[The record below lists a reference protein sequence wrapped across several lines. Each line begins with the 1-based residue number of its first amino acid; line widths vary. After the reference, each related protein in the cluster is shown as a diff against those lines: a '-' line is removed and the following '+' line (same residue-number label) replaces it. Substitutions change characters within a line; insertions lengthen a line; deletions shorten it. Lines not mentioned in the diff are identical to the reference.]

1 MLQTH
6 FFVLQQYVTACFTV
20 GTFPEDYLMKSRD
33 YEYVLAISQEGSF
46 SRAAQRLYI
55 TQPALSS
62 AIKKLE
68 KELYDVPLFDR
79 TASPV
84 KLTPEGQFWLEKA
97 RQIDALDNE
106 IDEHFSTISGVL
118 KGTISVGSS
127 SYFCAYV
134 LAEIIHRFREKH
146 PGCRITLTECSFSS
160 MEAGLRDG
168 RLVLGID
175 VEKPDP
181 SVFDVTELGREYL
194 ILGVPSSF
202 AVNEQLKDF
211 ALKPEQVLSR
221 SFLDPSVP
229 AVDLHLLSE
238 LPFIMMKRSQDGYE
252 RAHSICRQAGFEPK
266 VSLYMDQLL
275 TAYNVARN
283 GQSACVFFRD
293 TILRYTEP
301 TARLKYY
308 KLGSPL
314 AERSIWLSVRKTPKP
329 SRLTED
335 FIKFL
340 MLSMKD

>member
-1 MLQTH
+1 
-6 FFVLQQYVTACFTV
+6 
-20 GTFPEDYLMKSRD
+20 MKSRD

-68 KELYDVPLFDR
+68 TELYGVPLFDR
-79 TASPV
+79 SASPV

-97 RQIDALDNE
+97 RRISELDNE
-106 IDEHFSTISGVL
+106 IDEHFSSVSGVL
-118 KGTISVGSS
+118 KGTISIGSS
-127 SYFCAYV
+127 SFFCAYV
-134 LAEIIHRFREKH
+134 LAGIIHRFQEKR
-146 PGCRITLTECSFSS
+146 PDCRIILTECSSAS

-168 RLVLGID
+168 SLVLGID
-175 VEKPDP
+175 VERPDP

-202 AVNEQLKDF
+202 AVNEQLKPF
-211 ALKPEQVLSR
+211 ALDRGQILTR

-229 AVDLHLLSE
+229 AVDLRLLSDA
-238 LPFIMMKRSQDGYE
+238 PFILMKRTQDSYG
-252 RAHSICRQAGFEPK
+252 RVHAICRQAGFDPK

-301 TARLKYY
+301 TSRLQYY

-314 AERSIWLSVRKTPKP
+314 AERSIWLSVRKTPKL

-335 FIKFL
+335 FIRFL
-340 MLSMKD
+340 KLSMKE

>member
-1 MLQTH
+1 
-6 FFVLQQYVTACFTV
+6 
-20 GTFPEDYLMKSRD
+20 MKSRD

-68 KELYDVPLFDR
+68 TELYGVPLFDR
-79 TASPV
+79 SASPV

-97 RQIDALDNE
+97 RRISALDNE
-106 IDEHFSTISGVL
+106 IDEHFSSVSGVL
-118 KGTISVGSS
+118 KGTISIGSS
-127 SYFCAYV
+127 SFFCAYV
-134 LAEIIHRFREKH
+134 LAEIIHRFQEKH
-146 PGCRITLTECSFSS
+146 PGCRIILTECSFTS
-160 MEAGLRDG
+160 METGLRDG
-168 RLVLGID
+168 SLVLGID
-175 VEKPDP
+175 VERPDP
-181 SVFDVTELGREYL
+181 SVSDVTELGREYL

-202 AVNEQLKDF
+202 AVNEQLKPF
-211 ALKPEQVLSR
+211 ALDREQILTR

-229 AVDLHLLSE
+229 EVDLSLLSDA
-238 LPFIMMKRSQDGYE
+238 PFILMKRTQDGYG
-252 RAHSICRQAGFEPK
+252 RAQAICRQAGFEPK

-301 TARLKYY
+301 TSRLKYY

-314 AERSIWLSVRKTPKP
+314 AERSIWLSVRKTPKL

-335 FIKFL
+335 FIRFL
-340 MLSMKD
+340 MLSMKE

>member
-1 MLQTH
+1 
-6 FFVLQQYVTACFTV
+6 
-20 GTFPEDYLMKSRD
+20 MKSRD

-68 KELYDVPLFDR
+68 KELYGVPLFDR
-79 TASPV
+79 SASPV

-97 RQIDALDNE
+97 RQISALDNE
-106 IDEHFSTISGVL
+106 IDEHFSSISGVL

-134 LAEIIHRFREKH
+134 LAEIIHRFQEKR
-146 PGCRITLTECSFSS
+146 PACRITLTECSSS
-160 MEAGLRDG
+160 AMEAGLRDG

-181 SVFDVTELGREYL
+181 SVFDVKELGREYL

-202 AVNEQLKDF
+202 AVNEQLAPF
-211 ALKPEQVLSR
+211 RLTREQILSR
-221 SFLDPSVP
+221 SFLSPSVP
-229 AVDLHLLSE
+229 AVDLGLLSDA
-238 LPFIMMKRSQDGYE
+238 PFILMKRGQDSYE
-252 RAHSICRQAGFEPK
+252 RAHAICRQAGFDPK

-283 GQSACVFFRD
+283 GQGSCVFFRD

-301 TARLKYY
+301 TSRLQYY
-308 KLGSPL
+308 KLDSPL

-329 SRLTED
+329 SRLTQD
-335 FIKFL
+335 FINFL
-340 MLSMKD
+340 TVSMQE

>member
-1 MLQTH
+1 MQ
-6 FFVLQQYVTACFTV
+6 FFFH
-20 GTFPEDYLMKSRD
+20 GGR
-33 YEYVLAISQEGSF
+33 
-46 SRAAQRLYI
+46 
-55 TQPALSS
+55 
-62 AIKKLE
+62 
-68 KELYDVPLFDR
+68 
-79 TASPV
+79 SP
-84 KLTPEGQFWLEKA
+84 
-97 RQIDALDNE
+97 
-106 IDEHFSTISGVL
+106 
-118 KGTISVGSS
+118 
-127 SYFCAYV
+127 
-134 LAEIIHRFREKH
+134 
-146 PGCRITLTECSFSS
+146 
-160 MEAGLRDG
+160 G
-168 RLVLGID
+168 R
-175 VEKPDP
+175 
-181 SVFDVTELGREYL
+181 ELGREYL

>member
-79 TASPV
+79 SASPV
-84 KLTPEGQFWLEKA
+84 RLTPEGQFWLEKA

-181 SVFDVTELGREYL
+181 SVFDVTELRMAMSGPISSAARPVSSPRSPSTW
-194 ILGVPSSF
+194 ISFSPPTTWPGTARAPVSSSAIPSS
-202 AVNEQLKDF
+202 
-211 ALKPEQVLSR
+211 
-221 SFLDPSVP
+221 
-229 AVDLHLLSE
+229 
-238 LPFIMMKRSQDGYE
+238 G
-252 RAHSICRQAGFEPK
+252 
-266 VSLYMDQLL
+266 
-275 TAYNVARN
+275 
-283 GQSACVFFRD
+283 
-293 TILRYTEP
+293 
-301 TARLKYY
+301 
-308 KLGSPL
+308 
-314 AERSIWLSVRKTPKP
+314 TPNP
-329 SRLTED
+329 PPG
-335 FIKFL
+335 
-340 MLSMKD
+340 